1 MTKIDIADLSVFLA
15 IARHRSFR
23 RAAVELGVSASALSH
38 ALRTIEERLGL
49 RLLNRTTRSVALTEA
64 GERLYTRIEPA
75 FGDIGDA
82 IEDLNSFRGK
92 PAGTIRLNTSRQA
105 AKQVLMP
112 VVTEFLRAYP
122 EVSVDVVVD
131 DGLVDI
137 VAGGFDAGVR
147 LGEFVAGDMIAAP
160 LGPRQ
165 RMVVVG
171 SPAFFRKHP
180 APATP
185 QELTSLPCIRFRFR
199 SGEIYHW
206 EFERGGVELK
216 IAVNGPLT
224 LLDMDLMVDAALDG
238 VGLAYAFESN
248 VEALIAR
255 RRLVRVLDDWCPYF
269 PGFFLYYPNRRQHA
283 AAFRAFVEFVRA
295 RHQHPSDANPG
306 WR

>member
-1 MTKIDIADLSVFLA
+1 MSKLDVADLAVFLA

-64 GERLYTRIEPA
+64 GERLYARVQPA
-75 FGDIGDA
+75 FSDIGDA
-82 IEDLNSFRGK
+82 IDDLNRFRGK
-92 PAGTIRLNTSRQA
+92 PAGTIRLNSSRQA

-112 VVTEFLRAYP
+112 VVTAFLRAYP
-122 EVSVDVVVD
+122 EVNVDLVID

-147 LGEFVAGDMIAAP
+147 LGEFMAGDMIATP

-171 SPAFFRKHP
+171 SPAFLKRHP
-180 APATP
+180 APAAP
-185 QELTSLPCIRFRFR
+185 QDLTRLPCIRFRFR

-216 IAVNGPLT
+216 IAVEGPLT
-224 LLDMDLMVDAALDG
+224 LLDMDLMVQAALDG
-238 VGLAYAFESN
+238 LGLAYAFESN
-248 VEALIAR
+248 VAALVAR
-255 RRLVRVLDDWCPYF
+255 RRLVRLLDPWCPYF
-269 PGFFLYYPNRRQHA
+269 PGFYLYYPNRRQHA
-283 AAFRAFVEFVRA
+283 ASFRAFLDFVRA
-295 RHQHPSDANPG
+295 RQA
-306 WR
+306 